1 MSIRINRERCVGCG
15 RCTKVCPGTLI
26 GIQADQKAEIRYP
39 EDCWG
44 CVSCVKECA
53 AGAIEF
59 YLADD
64 MGGNDTWMKVSQ
76 KGKHLI
82 WDFYQNKE
90 NIRTIRVDR
99 TSSNQY

>member
-1 MSIRINRERCVGCG
+1 MSIRINSDICVGCG
-15 RCTKVCPGTLI
+15 RCRGVCPGTLI
-26 GIQADQKAEIRYP
+26 HMSADRKAEIRYP
-39 EDCWG
+39 KDCWG

-53 AGAIEF
+53 VGAIEF

-64 MGGNDTWMKVSQ
+64 MGGNDTWMKVGTDGS
-76 KGKHLI
+76 HLV

-90 NIRTIRVDR
+90 KIRTIRVDR